1 MRTVITLTG
10 IRIQLPSNWAPI
22 PLVQHSI
29 RPITRPNFKK
39 WLQALRNGKLEDFK
53 TQTVKVHIL

>member
-1 MRTVITLTG
+1 MKTVITYTG
-10 IRIQLPSNWAPI
+10 LIVQVPETWSPI

-53 TQTVKVHIL
+53 TGTVKVHTL